1 MDGQGE
7 QGLVSY
13 MRTVRDTEIFQFTA
27 SFSNLEHTLVL
38 EFYTVRTSNK
48 RDKYRH
54 YLVL

>member
-38 EFYTVRTSNK
+38 EFHTVRTSNK

-54 YLVL
+54 Y